1 MIDIS
6 LRERFGK
13 NKKNRRMGLGEAA
26 SLSSNTSFRMED
38 KGKSV
43 VTEGTSTDA
52 TTNEALWDRIRL
64 LEQAM
69 LANGI
74 NVDEYINNGAS
85 TSATPHPPPPP
96 PQNITGTPT
105 PIITPTT
112 TPPSASSRQSLR
124 TQEAIG
130 DFYRKKKKSSNLPRN
145 P

>member
-1 MIDIS
+1 MS
-6 LRERFGK
+6 LREHFGK
-13 NKKNRRMGLGEAA
+13 NRKNRRMGLGEAA

-43 VTEGTSTDA
+43 VTEDTSTDA

-74 NVDEYINNGAS
+74 NVDEYVSNVAS
-85 TSATPHPPPPP
+85 TSATPHPPPP

-105 PIITPTT
+105 PTPIIAATT
-112 TPPSASSRQSLR
+112 TPPSGSSRQSLQ

-130 DFYRKKKKSSNLPRN
+130 DFFRKKKKKSSNHPPN